1 MRGRAI
7 SVALALALT
16 LVATLAAGQAH
27 GGKSAFALRSAKQH
41 DGPYKVFTRV
51 AIEQGDQRTT
61 WWRVKNKSATDE
73 ESMNFS
79 DLGGDAPGYK
89 VQWFRGQ
96 ENISA
101 EVEDQGYEFDLAA
114 GQARYFSSRIKRTGP
129 EEDNCVQARVW
140 DFEHSMA
147 SDASMNVNTN
157 KCGL

>member
-101 EVEDQGYEFDLAA
+101 EVVDAMSPSNFPLMNPVVLERTVETHGENLV
-114 GQARYFSSRIKRTGP
+114 ARDRQQLNDIER
-129 EEDNCVQARVW
+129 
-140 DFEHSMA
+140 A
-147 SDASMNVNTN
+147 S
-157 KCGL
+157 